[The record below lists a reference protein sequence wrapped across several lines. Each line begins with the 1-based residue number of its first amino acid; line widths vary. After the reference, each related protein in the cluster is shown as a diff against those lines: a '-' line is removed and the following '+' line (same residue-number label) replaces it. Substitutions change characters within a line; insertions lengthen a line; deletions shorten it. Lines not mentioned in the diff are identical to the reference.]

1 MPNPRLS
8 QLKRL
13 INIAHNDMS
22 DSNLIKVWNY
32 YERFNV
38 GCNHSF
44 VVDNFH
50 ESYQIYVLQEACD
63 VSNGEMRRT
72 DYYWDYHGDTPGQY
86 K

>member
-1 MPNPRLS
+1 MSNPRLA

-13 INIAHNDMS
+13 INIAYNDMS

-44 VVDNFH
+44 VADNFH
-50 ESYQIYVLQEACD
+50 ESYQINVLQEACD

-72 DYYWDYHGDTPGQY
+72 DYYWDYYGDTPGQY
-86 K
+86 N